1 MNKQEI
7 RKEWIIFFN
16 TLTESQK
23 RWSAAVKALEFGY
36 GGISKVSQAVGIS
49 RTTISEGIKEVR
61 GSKKLNLD
69 NNRIRDVGG
78 GRKRISSI
86 SVNILKPLEK
96 ILDESS
102 AGDPM
107 SLLKWTYK
115 SSRAI
120 TEDLNKQGL
129 KVGYKTIQK
138 ILKENG
144 YSLQSNKKML
154 SGKNHPDRDS
164 QFRHINRTVNRF
176 MRNKNPVISVD
187 TKKKKLIGNFKNPG
201 QVWTKKGEATRVLD
215 HDFKSD
221 GKGIAIPY
229 GAYDLQRN
237 EGFVNVGVSSDTSE
251 FAVNSI
257 WQWWRQF
264 GKKNYKYADKI
275 LICADGGGSNSSRS
289 RAWKFYLQEFSN
301 RTGFSIT
308 VCHYPPGTSKWNKIE
323 HRMFSF
329 ISLNWKGKPLE
340 TYESVVKL
348 ISSTKTKKGLK
359 IKAMLDKKKY
369 KKGHK
374 VSDEEFDNFCI
385 KFHKKFPSWNYAIEP
400 LM

>member
-102 AGDPM
+102 AGDSM

-187 TKKKKLIGNFKNPG
+187 TKKKELIGNFKNPG

-237 EGFVNVGVSSDTSE
+237 EGFVNVGASSDTSE

-264 GKKNYKYADKI
+264 GKK
-275 LICADGGGSNSSRS
+275 
-289 RAWKFYLQEFSN
+289 
-301 RTGFSIT
+301 IT
-308 VCHYPPGTSKWNKIE
+308 SMP
-323 HRMFSF
+323 
-329 ISLNWKGKPLE
+329 
-340 TYESVVKL
+340 
-348 ISSTKTKKGLK
+348 
-359 IKAMLDKKKY
+359 
-369 KKGHK
+369 
-374 VSDEEFDNFCI
+374 I
-385 KFHKKFPSWNYAIEP
+385 KF
-400 LM
+400 